1 MSPTAVP
8 DEIALPAGQD
18 EAAGRAEDARP
29 AASVDETSPRE
40 QVPTLT
46 PGGPAAARPTAPGA
60 GLTMFE
66 LARLEEARRRAT
78 EVEQQVRAS
87 ATVAPRA
94 RRPRSWLTAI
104 AVVSAVAAVLTY
116 YRPSDPDV
124 ASPAELVGVRQR
136 GAASAE
142 VEAAEPA
149 VTARPGYGRSGDVL
163 VRVAMPGQLVEAPV
177 ALPAG
182 SGHLR
187 YQWVRAADSTEA
199 DVARFLS
206 SGSGVLAPPQPG
218 LYHLAIG
225 QGESRRVVE
234 DLSLAVLVPFAQK
247 FGGTVNGYRLGS
259 WPFERLGG
267 ERPLGFV
274 EVTARTAALPVSRH
288 LRLGDFVT
296 HDGQSQWPRYVVV
309 SPRLLDKVELVVDE
323 IAKLRGI
330 PDPTRI
336 RVRVNSGFRSPL
348 HNSGVEGSAL
358 NSRHQYGDA
367 ADVAIDADGD
377 GRLTAFD
384 SRIVGLAVEMIEKR
398 HPELVGGLGVYVNTR
413 SPYVHVDARG
423 RRARWWR

>member
-1 MSPTAVP
+1 VSATAVP
-8 DEIALPAGQD
+8 DELAPSPAGQD
-18 EAAGRAEDARP
+18 EAAGRADDAPPAASAERTVSRQPGAPRP
-29 AASVDETSPRE
+29 AAA
-40 QVPTLT
+40 PT
-46 PGGPAAARPTAPGA
+46 A

-104 AVVSAVAAVLTY
+104 AAVGAVAAVLTY
-116 YRPSDPDV
+116 YRPSDSDV

-136 GAASAE
+136 ASASAE
-142 VEAAEPA
+142 VEAEVEPMA
-149 VTARPGYGRSGDVL
+149 TARAGYGRSGDVL
-163 VRVAMPGQLVEAPV
+163 VRVALPGQLIEAPV
-177 ALPAG
+177 ALPVG

-187 YQWVRAADSTEA
+187 YQWVRAADRSEA
-199 DVARFLS
+199 DVPRFLS

-218 LYHLAIG
+218 IYQLAV
-225 QGESRRVVE
+225 GEGETRRVLDE
-234 DLSLAVLVPFAQK
+234 LSLAVLVPFSQK

-309 SPRLLDKVELVVDE
+309 SPRLLDKIELVVDE

-330 PDPTRI
+330 ADPMRI
-336 RVRVNSGFRSPL
+336 RVRVNSGFRTPL

-384 SRIVGLAVEMIEKR
+384 SRVVGLAVEMIEKR

>member
-1 MSPTAVP
+1 
-8 DEIALPAGQD
+8 
-18 EAAGRAEDARP
+18 
-29 AASVDETSPRE
+29 
-40 QVPTLT
+40 
-46 PGGPAAARPTAPGA
+46 
-60 GLTMFE
+60 MFE

-94 RRPRSWLTAI
+94 RRPRSWLSAI
-104 AVVSAVAAVLTY
+104 ALVSAVAAVLTY

-124 ASPAELVGVRQR
+124 ASPAELVGVRER
-136 GAASAE
+136 AAAAAE
-142 VEAAEPA
+142 VEASAEPTA
-149 VTARPGYGRSGDVL
+149 TARPGYGRSGDVL

-177 ALPAG
+177 ALPPG

-187 YQWVRAADSTEA
+187 YQWVRAADSSEA
-199 DVARFLS
+199 DVPRFLAN
-206 SGSGVLAPPQPG
+206 GSGVLAPPQPG
-218 LYHLAIG
+218 LYQLAIG
-225 QGESRRVVE
+225 EGDTRRVVE
-234 DLSLAVLVPFAQK
+234 DLSLAVLVPFSQK
-247 FGGTVNGYRLGS
+247 LGGTVNGYRLGS

-274 EVTARTAALPVSRH
+274 EVTARTAAMPVSRH

-330 PDPTRI
+330 ADPTRI
-336 RVRVNSGFRSPL
+336 RVRVNSGFRTPL